1 MVQWL
6 RLHAS
11 HARTQVKSLVGELR
25 SHMLCSEV
33 KKKKKQ
39 NKNQRARSVHGIQ
52 SWLKDCP
59 LRVLMTSS
67 LAFPDEEAVS
77 SGLVC
82 VLVVVNI

>member
-1 MVQWL
+1 MRKQ
-6 RLHAS
+6 
-11 HARTQVKSLVGELR
+11 TN
-25 SHMLCSEV
+25 
-33 KKKKKQ
+33 KKK
-39 NKNQRARSVHGIQ
+39 RARSVHGVQ

-59 LRVLMTSS
+59 LRALMTSS

>member
-1 MVQWL
+1 MAQWL

-33 KKKKKQ
+33 KKKKRK
-39 NKNQRARSVHGIQ
+39 KTQRARSVHGIQ

-67 LAFPDEEAVS
+67 LAFPDKEAVS

-82 VLVVVNI
+82 VLVLVNI